1 MESTNVV
8 LSVIFSS
15 SNRPQQHLIKMF
27 GTKKL
32 SIAAVVVVFSF
43 LLRLRVERELM
54 SPKGLPVGQR
64 REEEAE
70 SKNDSLQQQQTKTS
84 LLVFVFQPSS

>member
-27 GTKKL
+27 GPKKL